1 RLMKLSAVM
10 RSSVEIAVAG
20 QNQPVGC
27 FSITARLHRAKHV
40 QKGYGASGRNFE
52 KAAASVMPAG
62 YANPIEVSI
71 GTLHETCGASAI
83 RIYKPNEH
91 VVSLRMRRNC
101 SGDAENQKGAGDP
114 CYPVCLLMLEDC
126 GKTVDF

>member
-1 RLMKLSAVM
+1 MKLSAVM
-10 RSSVEIAVAG
+10 GSSVEIAVAG

-40 QKGYGASGRNFE
+40 QTGYGASGRNFE

-83 RIYKPNEH
+83 RKDMVRLKRELSRTH
-91 VVSLRMRRNC
+91 QRNLQQK
-101 SGDAENQKGAGDP
+101 QKGG
-114 CYPVCLLMLEDC
+114 
-126 GKTVDF
+126 T